1 MKPLKLNF
9 FHIEDL
15 KPRYIEEIVHNGT
28 KKAIIDTHSHPEAR
42 IKYFDVNEDISDIL
56 GIMNAQYHN
65 HVISYLW
72 GDWIIEYAEKLKKIN
87 YRMGW

>member
-9 FHIEDL
+9 CNIEDL
-15 KPRYIEEIVHNGT
+15 KARYIEKIVHNGT

-42 IKYFDVNEDISDIL
+42 IKYFDMDEDISEIL
-56 GIMNAQYHN
+56 DVMNANYHN

-72 GDWIIEYAEKLKKIN
+72 GDWIIEYALKLKQIN
-87 YRMGW
+87 YRIRW